1 MGRGGDAAGGGMGK
15 KMSYTNHA
23 NQSWQPCPLCGRR
36 THLAYMA
43 EESFEFQQSFG
54 FSTGVSAYVECSRC
68 RLELTEYSMGRDY
81 KSTIYA
87 LKRKWNTRGGERNV
101 LLLRK
106 GS

>member
-1 MGRGGDAAGGGMGK
+1 
-15 KMSYTNHA
+15 
-23 NQSWQPCPLCGRR
+23 
-36 THLAYMA
+36 MA

-87 LKRKWNTRGGERNV
+87 LKRKWNTRGGERNGKTTKTGGHRPAV
-101 LLLRK
+101 RSDDK
-106 GS
+106 NGA